1 MPVFREYPFEAD
13 VCHKLLI
20 QKDFGKKVR
29 IRRFYMAITGYG
41 FYTPAREPVKES
53 DFCLYQTF

>member
-41 FYTPAREPVKES
+41 FCTPARE
-53 DFCLYQTF
+53 

>member
-1 MPVFREYPFEAD
+1 MPVFRKYPFEANAQRNI
-13 VCHKLLI
+13 LI

-29 IRRFYMAITGYG
+29 IRGFYMAITGYG
-41 FYTPAREPVKES
+41 FCTPARKPVKES